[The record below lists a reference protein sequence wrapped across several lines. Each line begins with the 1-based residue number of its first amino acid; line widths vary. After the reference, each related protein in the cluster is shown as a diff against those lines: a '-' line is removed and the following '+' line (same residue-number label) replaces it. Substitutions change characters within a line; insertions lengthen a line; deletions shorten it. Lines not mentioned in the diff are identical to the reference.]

1 MLILTQRVS
10 PGLAPQA
17 EATLALTAEERS
29 RSRHRFSSTT
39 GEAIYLDLPR
49 GTVLR
54 DGDWLQGHRESDSF
68 PVLVNVIAK
77 PEPVLT
83 VTAAHSLAL
92 LKAAYHLGN
101 RHVALEVTPDYLR
114 LTPDPVLRAML
125 EQWELTVIE
134 EMAPF
139 QPEAGAYGHASP
151 HHAHHA
157 EVHSH

>member
-1 MLILTQRVS
+1 VLILTQRVS
-10 PGLAPQA
+10 PASAPWA

-29 RSRHRFSSTT
+29 RSRHRFASTT

-49 GTVLR
+49 GTVLQ
-54 DGDWLQGHRESDSF
+54 DGDWLQGHRESDSS

-83 VTAAHSLAL
+83 VTTEHSLAL

-101 RHVALEVTPDYLR
+101 RHVALEVTTDYLR
-114 LTPDPVLRAML
+114 LTPDPVLKAML
-125 EQWELTVIE
+125 EQLGLTVVE

-139 QPEAGAYGHASP
+139 QPEAGAYGHTS
-151 HHAHHA
+151 HRA
-157 EVHSH
+157 EAHSH